1 MKEVKDEKIE
11 IRLTKS
17 DKRLFT
23 YVAGKEGVSL
33 SEYIRRVLRREANSD
48 ELARLLKDEKYLCAD
63 EFKGGD

>member
-23 YVAGKEGVSL
+23 YVAGKEGISL
-33 SEYIRRVLRREANSD
+33 SEYIRRVLRREADSD
-48 ELARLLKDEKYLCAD
+48 ELARLLKDEKYLCTD